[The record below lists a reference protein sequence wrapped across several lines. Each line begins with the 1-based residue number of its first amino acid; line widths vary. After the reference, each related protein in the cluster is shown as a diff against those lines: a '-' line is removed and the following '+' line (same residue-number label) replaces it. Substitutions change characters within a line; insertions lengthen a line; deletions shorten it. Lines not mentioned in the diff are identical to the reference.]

1 MSRQVIEKLSSAGS
15 YAIGQKAAH
24 QEFLSIPHFEKLRK
38 AFLAWSGRYLRGR
51 YTSEYGPAARA
62 EIEMSGHRNYFT
74 KFVRPGIRTNP
85 LKLYPT
91 LTADKS
97 GDIEQEMVDYQQTIG
112 TGPQIGTT
120 ISVM

>member
-1 MSRQVIEKLSSAGS
+1 MSRQVIEKLSSVDKQAGS
-15 YAIGQKAAH
+15 YAIGQKAVH
-24 QEFLSIPHFEKLRK
+24 QEFPSIPHSEKLRK
-38 AFLAWSGRYLRGR
+38 AFLAWSGRYLQSLYIQELGQ
-51 YTSEYGPAARA
+51 TLS
-62 EIEMSGHRNYFT
+62 NY
-74 KFVRPGIRTNP
+74 I
-85 LKLYPT
+85 KLYPT